1 MKEQEER
8 SSDTMRLTFLGRT
21 FVVKNNH
28 NRHPTRQVLK
38 TCRVWLPDLK
48 QKIMNFTKYILTL
61 LLISVLTIIAC
72 SPDEPEEVITK
83 DETPHQFE
91 NGSFPMPDLPSDNP
105 LTVQGVELGR
115 MLFYETMLSKDGSQ
129 SCATCHDQNNGF
141 SDSARFSIGVE
152 LLPGRRQ
159 AMPIFNM
166 AWHTNQFFWD
176 GRANLLRDQ
185 ALKPIQD
192 ALEMNETL
200 DNVIAKLTASEMYRN
215 QFMRAF
221 GSEEITDT
229 KMALAME
236 QFMLS
241 IVSHDSKYDKFLAG
255 EVQLTASE
263 ERGRVLF
270 ETEYNPFFPNSSG
283 ADCAHCHGGNNFD
296 NNQYMNNGLDTD
308 ANITDIGREEV
319 TMNSADKA
327 KFKVPSLRNIA
338 VTAPYMHDGRF
349 RSLMRVVDH
358 YNSGIR
364 TSATTD
370 QALMNTQQTGLLL
383 TTTDKQDIV
392 NFLRTLTD
400 DVYLNKTA
408 YKTPF

>member
-1 MKEQEER
+1 M
-8 SSDTMRLTFLGRT
+8 TT
-21 FVVKNNH
+21 
-28 NRHPTRQVLK
+28 TRYL
-38 TCRVWLPDLK
+38 LS
-48 QKIMNFTKYILTL
+48 
-61 LLISVLTIIAC
+61 LLIIAVLTVIAC
-72 SPDEPEEVITK
+72 NPDEPEVTITK
-83 DETPHQFE
+83 DETPYTFE
-91 NGSFPMPDLPSDNP
+91 KGSFPMPNLPTDNP

-115 MLFYETMLSKDGSQ
+115 MLFYEKMLSKDGSQ
-129 SCATCHDQNNGF
+129 ACASCHDQNNGF

-152 LLPGRRQ
+152 MLPGKRQ

-192 ALEMNETL
+192 PLEMNETL
-200 DNVIAKLTASEMYRN
+200 ENVITKLSASEMYRN

-221 GSEEITDT
+221 GSETVTEEKI
-229 KMALAME
+229 ALAME

-241 IVSHDSKYDKFLAG
+241 IVSHDSKYDKYLAG

-263 ERGRVLF
+263 ERGRILF
-270 ETEYNPFFPNSSG
+270 ESEYNPFFPMTSG

-308 ANITDIGREEV
+308 ANISDIGREGV

-349 RSLMRVVDH
+349 QTLMEVIDH
-358 YNSGIR
+358 YNHGIQ

-370 QALMNTQQTGLLL
+370 PALMNTQQTGLML
-383 TTTDKQDIV
+383 TQTDKEDII
-392 NFLRTLTD
+392 NFLKTLTD
-400 DVYLNKTA
+400 ETYLNNEDYTS
-408 YKTPF
+408 PF